1 MNVFGKRNE
10 LQMTEGP
17 IWKLLMRFSIPL
29 LIGNLFQQFYNTV
42 DSVVVGRFVG
52 KEALAAVGSTA
63 NIINV
68 LIGCSSGL
76 AVGASVVVAQYFG
89 ARDKKGVEDAVHTI
103 MLCTFGLCLVFTG
116 IGILMVDPML
126 RLMATPADVY
136 EGARTYLRI
145 YFSGISFTM
154 IYDMGAGILRA
165 VGDSRRPLYFLIA
178 SSMLNVVLDLHFVLN
193 YGWGIAGAAWATVI
207 SQAVST
213 VLIVISLSK
222 TDEVY
227 RLRWK
232 RLKIVWPILKK
243 VVLVGLPTAFRMMI
257 TSFSNVFVMSYI
269 NFFGSAVMAGWT
281 VYVKVDQFMF
291 LPMQSLSLSVTT
303 FVGQNLGANNWK
315 RAKEGIGVTTKMSV
329 YATLALMVAVEIF
342 AEPVVGL
349 FTSDPEVLRY
359 GVLFCRI
366 ISPFYCVCCVNQV
379 LSGALCGAGDS
390 MTPMVYMLSTFVVFR
405 QIYLFVISRVCNAVI
420 PVVMGYPAAWVLCS
434 LLMLWY
440 FRTGRWEKRARNI
453 AAE

>member
-1 MNVFGKRNE
+1 MNVFGKKNE
-10 LQMTEGP
+10 LQMTEGS
-17 IWKLLMRFSIPL
+17 IWKLLTRFSIPL

-165 VGDSRRPLYFLIA
+165 VGDSRRPLYFLIV

-193 YGWGIAGAAWATVI
+193 YGMGIAGAAWATVI
-207 SQAVST
+207 SQAVSA

-222 TDEVY
+222 TDEIY
-227 RLRWK
+227 KLRWK
-232 RLKIVWPILKK
+232 RLKIIWPILKK

-269 NFFGSAVMAGWT
+269 NYFGSAVMAGWT

-291 LPMQSLSLSVTT
+291 LPMQSLSMSVTT

-315 RAKEGIGVTTKMSV
+315 RAKKGVGVTTKMAV

-342 AEPVVGL
+342 TGPLVGL
-349 FTSDPEVLRY
+349 FTDDPEVLRY

-390 MTPMVYMLSTFVVFR
+390 MTPAVFMLSTFVVFR
-405 QIYLFVISRVCNAVI
+405 QIYLFVVSRVCNAVI

-434 LLMLWY
+434 LLMFWY
-440 FRTGRWEKRARNI
+440 FKTGGWEKRARNI